1 MSSEVLLRVGSN
13 PDVAGWQDGMPID
26 VKPSGVSW
34 TPAEVNQWVNNGTEP
49 ANLTDLPDHLQQTWR
64 RWRRITNYV
73 INGNGGVW
81 DPVDAAQR
89 YFDLGAGA
97 PTPAQLEAV
106 NGIRDATLA
115 TRDELLA
122 NDFLDSNW
130 GYEELRRFVILPMD
144 LDVAAI
150 SQFIN
155 SPVDLSGEAFSPRN
169 SVTRRAAIVDWRNL
183 PGVGAGI
190 IALIEDPAQILT
202 PAQFRTRLYTRAE
215 VAAVTTIIRETADIP

>member
-1 MSSEVLLRVGSN
+1 MASEVLLRVGSN
-13 PDVAGWQDGMPID
+13 PAVTGWQDGMPIM
-26 VKPSGVSW
+26 VKPGGVSW
-34 TPAEVNQWVNNGTEP
+34 TPAEIQLWVNANTEP

-81 DPVDAAQR
+81 DEVDAAQR
-89 YFDLGAGA
+89 FFGLGGA
-97 PTPAQLEAV
+97 APEQFQLDAV
-106 NGIRDATLA
+106 NGIRDGTLA
-115 TRDELLA
+115 TRAELLA
-122 NDFLDSNW
+122 NDFMDANW
-130 GYEELRRFVILPMD
+130 GYEELRRFAVLPMD

-169 SVTRRAAIVDWRNL
+169 SVTRRAAVVDWRNL

-202 PAQFRTRLYTRAE
+202 PTQFRSRLYTRAE